1 MPRSSYTRRQLRSQR
16 SSRGHGARRELCVA
30 LEQHP
35 NAQAGGLGLGLRLTT
50 RRSVAPWQTTASW
63 DVLPPTMAE
72 ELFSVKDMV
81 WSVALSM
88 DGMQEQ
94 MNTEGKEER

>member
-1 MPRSSYTRRQLRSQR
+1 
-16 SSRGHGARRELCVA
+16 
-30 LEQHP
+30 
-35 NAQAGGLGLGLRLTT
+35 
-50 RRSVAPWQTTASW
+50 
-63 DVLPPTMAE
+63 MAE

>member
-1 MPRSSYTRRQLRSQR
+1 
-16 SSRGHGARRELCVA
+16 
-30 LEQHP
+30 
-35 NAQAGGLGLGLRLTT
+35 
-50 RRSVAPWQTTASW
+50 
-63 DVLPPTMAE
+63 
-72 ELFSVKDMV
+72 MV